1 MSTREAE
8 KRLAAARAVDE
19 IKDGM
24 FVGLGT
30 GSTTAYAIKSLSDR
44 IRQGLRITA
53 VATSRATEMFARRL
67 AVPLVPFEQFG
78 SVDLTIDGADEIDCH
93 FQAIKGGGGALL
105 REKVV
110 AAASIRMIAV
120 VDSSKVVRQL
130 GEFPLA
136 VEVVP
141 FASEFVRTHLANL
154 GASVTL
160 RSVGGEPFITDQS
173 NHILDAAF
181 GKALRPIE
189 IAGAIDAIPG
199 VMEHGLFLSEID
211 TVVVGRGE
219 TVEVHL
225 REQAPGSLR

>member
-1 MSTREAE
+1 MTDREAE

-19 IKDGM
+19 IEDGM

-67 AVPLVPFEQFG
+67 AVPLVPFEQFS

-110 AAASIRMIAV
+110 AAASSRMIV
-120 VDSSKVVRQL
+120 IVDACKVVRRL
-130 GEFPLA
+130 GGFPLA

-160 RSVGGEPFITDQS
+160 RSVGGEPFMTDQS

-211 TVVVGRGE
+211 TVVIGRGE
-219 TVEVHL
+219 TVEVRR
-225 REQAPGSLR
+225 REHTAEPRQ

>member
-1 MSTREAE
+1 M
-8 KRLAAARAVDE
+8 
-19 IKDGM
+19 
-24 FVGLGT
+24 
-30 GSTTAYAIKSLSDR
+30 
-44 IRQGLRITA
+44 
-53 VATSRATEMFARRL
+53 
-67 AVPLVPFEQFG
+67 
-78 SVDLTIDGADEIDCH
+78 DLTIDGADEIDCH

-110 AAASIRMIAV
+110 AAASSRMIV
-120 VDSSKVVRQL
+120 IVDASKVVRRL
-130 GEFPLA
+130 GEFPLP

-141 FASEFVRTHLANL
+141 FASEFVRTHLADL

-211 TVVVGRGE
+211 TVVIGRGE
-219 TVEVHL
+219 TVEVRR
-225 REQAPGSLR
+225 REHTAEPRQ